1 MIIGDNR
8 KAVIE
13 NIKLCAESG
22 EFHNKVELNDPVL
35 TAEQSKKITENYIE
49 NRKQPAFRAKTALG
63 VTLAK
68 SAAKIVNKNTVI
80 TGLEKIPENLGGCL
94 ITSNHFSPLE
104 NTVIRYLTNT
114 LGRKRLGIISQT
126 SNFAMTGIVGFL
138 MNYADTIP
146 ISSEP
151 HYLAKDFP
159 AILKERLIDKKDA
172 VLLYPEQEMWFNYR
186 KPRPPKNGAYFYA
199 AKLNVP
205 IVSCFVEII
214 DLNKDDNSEFKKVKY
229 VLHILD
235 VLYPDKNKTVREN
248 TDYLAFTDYSL
259 KKACYERVYGKKLT
273 YRFEDGDIAGWKE
286 SL

>member
-49 NRKQPAFRAKTALG
+49 NRKQPAFRVKTALG

-248 TDYLAFTDYSL
+248 TDYLALTDYSL

-273 YRFEDGDIAGWKE
+273 YRFEDGDIAGWKK

>member
-248 TDYLAFTDYSL
+248 TDYLALTDYSL

-273 YRFEDGDIAGWKE
+273 YRFEGGDIAGWKE

>member
-13 NIKLCAESG
+13 NIKLCDESG
-22 EFHNKVELNDPVL
+22 EFHNKVELNDTVL

-199 AKLNVP
+199 AKLNVT

-248 TDYLAFTDYSL
+248 TDYLALTDYSL

>member
-49 NRKQPAFRAKTALG
+49 NRKQPAFRVKTALG

-248 TDYLAFTDYSL
+248 TDYLALTDYSL

>member
-8 KAVIE
+8 KAIIE

-248 TDYLAFTDYSL
+248 TDYLALTDYSL